1 MERKQRHGLSS
12 RLSSAIDSTNFLLD
26 KAGIAIF
33 LLDKQGNCLYAND
46 EASMHFGYKIAN
58 LLTMNICQ
66 LDRGVIAS
74 NWIDHWEEVK
84 SKGKLSVETVHSHSN
99 GISRSVELKAHISL
113 LGDDEVY
120 CAHVIDV
127 NDLELVKKAC
137 SESEERFRQ
146 AMDAISDGVWDRNA
160 QTGVVYYG
168 DNWARVLG
176 YTQEDLHTGR
186 IVWEKLLHPE
196 DKEKTLQALRDHL
209 SGKAPYYSAEF
220 RLKNSAGKWQWI
232 YARGKIIEYREDGSP
247 QRFFGTH
254 TDITSR
260 KELEESLVKN
270 TEETKLFAYS
280 VAHDLRNPALAIR
293 GLVERFSERL
303 AELTDEQRRMYCD
316 RIVDSSDQIVDLVE
330 KINAYISSKEIKK
343 SFENVPLKDVI
354 WASRKEFAAQLQYRS
369 IEWHEFG
376 GNPVIR
382 MDKFSMIRVFRNL
395 IENALKYGGPQ
406 LSRIWLGYQDS
417 ISYHILSVQDD
428 GVGMNPEDS
437 EWVFRPFERRDSSA
451 SQQGSGLGLAIVKEI
466 ATNHNGEVWIE
477 STRKQGMKICFAI
490 SKSL

>member
-1 MERKQRHGLSS
+1 MVGKQNHGIDV
-12 RLSSAIDSTNFLLD
+12 RLASEINRLKFLLD
-26 KAGIAIF
+26 NAGIAIF
-33 LLDKQGNCLYAND
+33 ILDKYGNCLYAND
-46 EASMHFGYKIAN
+46 EAVVHFGYEKVK
-58 LLTMNICQ
+58 LLTMNISQ
-66 LDRGVIAS
+66 LDRGTLT
-74 NWIDHWEEVK
+74 NKWEDHWKRVK
-84 SKGKLSVETVHSHSN
+84 RCGKLSEETVHLHCSGAS
-99 GISRSVELKAHISL
+99 IPVEIKAHVYFL
-113 LGDDEVY
+113 ADEEVY
-120 CAHVIDV
+120 CAHVINV
-127 NDLELVKKAC
+127 NDLELVKRVC
-137 SESEERFRQ
+137 SESEERFRR

-160 QTGVVYYG
+160 ETGEVYYG

-176 YTQEDLHTGR
+176 YTQEDLRTGR
-186 IVWEKLLHPE
+186 IVWERLLHPE

-209 SGKAPYYSAEF
+209 SGKAAYYSAEF
-220 RLKNSAGKWQWI
+220 RLKNSTGDWQWI
-232 YARGKIIEYREDGSP
+232 YARGKIVEYKEDGSP
-247 QRFFGTH
+247 QRFIGTH
-254 TDITSR
+254 TDISSR

-270 TEETKLFAYS
+270 TEETKIFAYS
-280 VAHDLRNPALAIR
+280 VAHDLKNPALAIR

-330 KINAYISSKEIKK
+330 KINSYISSKEIKK
-343 SFENVPLKDVI
+343 NFEDVPLKDVI

-406 LSRIWLGYQDS
+406 LSRIWVGYQDS
-417 ISYHILSVQDD
+417 ASYHILSVQDD

-437 EWVFRPFERRDSSA
+437 ERVFRPFERRDSSA

-477 STRKQGMKICFAI
+477 SNRKRGIKICFAI
-490 SKSL
+490 TKNL

>member
-1 MERKQRHGLSS
+1 MEKKHKHGLSA
-12 RLSSAIDSTNFLLD
+12 RLSSEIDKARHLLD
-26 KAGIAIF
+26 NAGIAVF

-46 EASMHFGYKIAN
+46 EAIAHFGYEKAN
-58 LLTMNICQ
+58 LLTMNIRQ
-66 LDRGVIAS
+66 LDRGVIAN
-74 NWIDHWEEVK
+74 NWIDHWEKVK
-84 SKGKLSVETVHSHSN
+84 SSGKLSVETVHCHSSGRN
-99 GISRSVELKAHISL
+99 QPVEIKAHINSFA
-113 LGDDEVY
+113 DDVLY

-127 NDLELVKKAC
+127 NDLELVKRVG
-137 SESEERFRQ
+137 SETEERFRQ

-168 DNWARVLG
+168 ANWARVLG

-186 IVWEKLLHPE
+186 IVWERLLHPE

-209 SGKAPYYSAEF
+209 SGKASYYSAEF

-232 YARGKIIEYREDGSP
+232 YARGKIIEYKEDGSP
-247 QRFFGTH
+247 LRIFGTH

-330 KINAYISSKEIKK
+330 KINAYISSKETKK
-343 SFENVPLKDVI
+343 NFEDVPLKDVI

-406 LSRIWLGYQDS
+406 LSRIWFGYQDS
-417 ISYHILSVQDD
+417 TSYHIISVQDD

-437 EWVFRPFERRDSSA
+437 ERVFRPFERKDSSA

-477 STRKQGMKICFAI
+477 SNRKQGMKICFAI